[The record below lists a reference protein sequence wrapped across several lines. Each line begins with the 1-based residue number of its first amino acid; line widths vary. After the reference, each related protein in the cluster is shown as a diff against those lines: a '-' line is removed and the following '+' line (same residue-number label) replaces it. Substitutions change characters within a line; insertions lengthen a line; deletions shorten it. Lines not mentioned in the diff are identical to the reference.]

1 MQLFDAIPPRL
12 FSPLSSQKRDIYSAA
27 LFTLGELFDNQLV
40 ISRDEV
46 ESALQYALSDVLE
59 SADFS
64 DEEGGEEARQLS
76 GKVQLV
82 LRRLKETGWIEYE
95 SSKDSFVENL
105 SLPFHTVAIVKT
117 LKDLCVERKS
127 EYNRNVYTVYAALK
141 ESRNNPDYRLS
152 ALNEAYEKA
161 ESFMTSLKVL
171 FNNIKGF
178 YQRIGQ
184 LDDVNSLLK
193 DHFDFYVSEVS
204 KKVIEPLRTIDSVPR
219 FKNRIIDM
227 LDELERDEDIFS
239 SLVQKAVATRE
250 SPDEEAAEADIRYKI
265 HQAISIFST
274 VEATIE
280 EIYAK
285 NTAYIQSSIERMRYL
300 MASDKGAKGN
310 IDAILKRA
318 RADASFAARL
328 PQELGLVRTMLLDQ
342 PSLFDRI
349 SRRSRDEGRRE
360 AVRRYSVDGQLE
372 EGFFDDIRKQ
382 FGAKRIDDFILSRM
396 DGDELEGAD
405 IALASID
412 DFMLFILATVRS
424 SEDDCPF
431 SCAFAPGEDRR
442 GRMVL
447 PQCTFRR
454 R

>member
-12 FSPLSSQKRDIYSAA
+12 FSPLSSQKRDIYCAA
-27 LFTLGELFDNQLV
+27 LFTLGDLFDNQLV

-46 ESALQYALSDVLE
+46 EAALQQALGDVLE
-59 SADFS
+59 SADFR
-64 DEEGGEEARQLS
+64 DEDDGEDVRLLS
-76 GKVQLV
+76 GKVQFI
-82 LRRLKETGWIEYE
+82 LRRLKDTGWIEYE

-105 SLPFHTVAIVKT
+105 SLPYHTVAIVKT
-117 LKDLCVERKS
+117 LKSLCVERKS

-161 ESFMTSLKVL
+161 EAFMTSLKVL

-184 LDDVNSLLK
+184 LGDVNSLLR

-219 FKNRIIDM
+219 FKNRIIEM
-227 LDELERDEDIFS
+227 LDELERDEAIFS
-239 SLVQKAVATRE
+239 SLVEKAVATGE
-250 SPDEEAAEADIRYKI
+250 SVDAESAEADIRYKI
-265 HQAISIFST
+265 HQTIEIFST
-274 VEATIE
+274 VEGTIE

-318 RADASFAARL
+318 SMDESFASRL
-328 PQELGLVRTMLLDQ
+328 PCELGLVRTMLLDQ
-342 PSLFDRI
+342 SSLFDRI
-349 SRRSRDEGRRE
+349 SRRSRDEGPRQ
-360 AVRRYSVDGQLE
+360 AVRRYSEDEDLK
-372 EGFFDDIRKQ
+372 EGFLEDLRKQ
-382 FGAKRIDDFILSRM
+382 FSTSRIDDFILSKM
-396 DGDELEGAD
+396 EGEAVDGAD
-405 IALASID
+405 IAIAAID
-412 DFMLFILATVRS
+412 DFLLFVLATVRS
-424 SEDDCPF
+424 TEEDCPF
-431 SCAFAPGEDRR
+431 TCDFVQGEDRR
-442 GRMVL
+442 GSIVV
-447 PQCTFRR
+447 PKCTFRR

>member
-227 LDELERDEDIFS
+227 LDELERDE
-239 SLVQKAVATRE
+239 
-250 SPDEEAAEADIRYKI
+250 EEAAEADIRYKI

-342 PSLFDRI
+342 SSLFDRI

>member
-64 DEEGGEEARQLS
+64 DEDEGEDVRLLS

-204 KKVIEPLRTIDSVPR
+204 KKVIEPLRTIDSVPP
-219 FKNRIIDM
+219 FQ
-227 LDELERDEDIFS
+227 E
-239 SLVQKAVATRE
+239 
-250 SPDEEAAEADIRYKI
+250 PDHRHA
-265 HQAISIFST
+265 
-274 VEATIE
+274 
-280 EIYAK
+280 
-285 NTAYIQSSIERMRYL
+285 
-300 MASDKGAKGN
+300 
-310 IDAILKRA
+310 
-318 RADASFAARL
+318 
-328 PQELGLVRTMLLDQ
+328 
-342 PSLFDRI
+342 
-349 SRRSRDEGRRE
+349 
-360 AVRRYSVDGQLE
+360 
-372 EGFFDDIRKQ
+372 
-382 FGAKRIDDFILSRM
+382 
-396 DGDELEGAD
+396 
-405 IALASID
+405 
-412 DFMLFILATVRS
+412 
-424 SEDDCPF
+424 
-431 SCAFAPGEDRR
+431 
-442 GRMVL
+442 
-447 PQCTFRR
+447 
-454 R
+454 

>member
-1 MQLFDAIPPRL
+1 M
-12 FSPLSSQKRDIYSAA
+12 
-27 LFTLGELFDNQLV
+27 
-40 ISRDEV
+40 
-46 ESALQYALSDVLE
+46 
-59 SADFS
+59 
-64 DEEGGEEARQLS
+64 
-76 GKVQLV
+76 
-82 LRRLKETGWIEYE
+82 
-95 SSKDSFVENL
+95 
-105 SLPFHTVAIVKT
+105 
-117 LKDLCVERKS
+117 
-127 EYNRNVYTVYAALK
+127 
-141 ESRNNPDYRLS
+141 
-152 ALNEAYEKA
+152 
-161 ESFMTSLKVL
+161 
-171 FNNIKGF
+171 
-178 YQRIGQ
+178 
-184 LDDVNSLLK
+184 NSLLK

-342 PSLFDRI
+342 SSLFDRI

>member
-12 FSPLSSQKRDIYSAA
+12 FSPLSSQKRDIYCAA
-27 LFTLGELFDNQLV
+27 LFTLGDLFDNQLV

-46 ESALQYALSDVLE
+46 EAALQQALGDVLE
-59 SADFS
+59 SADFR
-64 DEEGGEEARQLS
+64 DEDDGEDVRLLS
-76 GKVQLV
+76 GKVQFV
-82 LRRLKETGWIEYE
+82 LRRLKDTDWIEYE

-105 SLPFHTVAIVKT
+105 SLPYHTVAIVKT
-117 LKDLCVERKS
+117 LKSLCVERKS

-161 ESFMTSLKVL
+161 EAFMTSLKVL

-184 LDDVNSLLK
+184 LGDVNSLLR

-227 LDELERDEDIFS
+227 LDELERDEAIFS
-239 SLVQKAVATRE
+239 SLVEKAVATGE
-250 SPDEEAAEADIRYKI
+250 SADAGSAEADIRYKI
-265 HQAISIFST
+265 HQTIEIFST
-274 VEATIE
+274 VEGTIE

-318 RADASFAARL
+318 SMDESFASRL
-328 PQELGLVRTMLLDQ
+328 PGELGLVRTMLLDQ
-342 PSLFDRI
+342 SSLFDRI
-349 SRRSRDEGRRE
+349 SRRSRDEGPRQ
-360 AVRRYSVDGQLE
+360 AVRRYSEDEDLK
-372 EGFFDDIRKQ
+372 EGFLEDLRKQ
-382 FGAKRIDDFILSRM
+382 FSASRIDDFILSKM
-396 DGDELEGAD
+396 EGEAVDGAD
-405 IALASID
+405 IAIAAID
-412 DFMLFILATVRS
+412 DFLLFVLATVRS
-424 SEDDCPF
+424 TEEDCPF
-431 SCAFAPGEDRR
+431 TCDFVQGEDRR
-442 GRMVL
+442 GSIVV
-447 PQCTFRR
+447 PKCTFRR